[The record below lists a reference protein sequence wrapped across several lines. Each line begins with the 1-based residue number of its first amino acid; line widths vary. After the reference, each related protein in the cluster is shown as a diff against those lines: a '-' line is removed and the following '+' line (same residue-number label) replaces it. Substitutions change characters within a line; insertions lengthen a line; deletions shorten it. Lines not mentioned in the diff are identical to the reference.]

1 MNARKVPRKTGSWP
15 KKNAGRDKRKIFTMN
30 QRAIDFVKAFVA
42 GFVSTLVFHQGLFTL
57 FYLAAVVPR
66 APYDLRAVPPLA
78 IPAVISLA
86 FWGGVWGVAIWPFL
100 NNVNGPAYWVRALV
114 ISAIASGS
122 VTLFIVFPLKGMP
135 MGPRVIVSTLMLNG
149 TWGLGMALLIRLM
162 RASHATHS
170 QLSVSIPRRKVN
182 T

>member
-1 MNARKVPRKTGSWP
+1 
-15 KKNAGRDKRKIFTMN
+15 MN

-86 FWGGVWGVAIWPFL
+86 FWGGAWAVAIWPFL
-100 NNVNGPAYWVRALV
+100 KNVNGPAYWVRALV

-122 VTLFIVFPLKGMP
+122 VTLFIVSPLKGMP
-135 MGPRVIVSTLMLNG
+135 LAGGWNPKVIVSTLMLNG
-149 TWGLGMALLIRLM
+149 TWGLGMALLMRLCALLTPHTLIYPH
-162 RASHATHS
+162 RY
-170 QLSVSIPRRKVN
+170 RGGR
-182 T
+182 

>member
-1 MNARKVPRKTGSWP
+1 
-15 KKNAGRDKRKIFTMN
+15 MN
-30 QRAIDFVKAFVA
+30 QRAIDFAKAFVA
-42 GFVSTLVFHQGLFTL
+42 GFVSTFVFHQGLLTL
-57 FYLAAVVPR
+57 FYFAALVPR

-86 FWGGVWGVAIWPFL
+86 FWGGAWGVAIWPFL
-100 NNVNGPAYWVRALV
+100 KHMTSPAYWVRALV

-135 MGPRVIVSTLMLNG
+135 MAGGWNPKVIVSTLMLNG
-149 TWGLGMALLIRLM
+149 TWGLGTALLMRLM
-162 RASHATHS
+162 RASCAPYS
-170 QLSVSIPRRKVN
+170 ELSASIPRRKVS

>member
-1 MNARKVPRKTGSWP
+1 
-15 KKNAGRDKRKIFTMN
+15 MN
-30 QRAIDFVKAFVA
+30 QRAIDFVKPFIA
-42 GFVSTLVFHQGLFTL
+42 GFVSTLVFHQGLLTL

-86 FWGGVWGVAIWPFL
+86 FWGGAWGMAIWPL
-100 NNVNGPAYWVRALV
+100 LKNVDGAAYWMRALV

-122 VTLFIVFPLKGMP
+122 VTLFIVSPLKGMP
-135 MGPRVIVSTLMLNG
+135 MAGGWNPKVIVSTLILNG
-149 TWGLGMALLIRLM
+149 TWGLGMAILMRLM
-162 RASHATHS
+162 PHS
-170 QLSVSIPRRKVN
+170 ELSVSIPRRKVS

>member
-1 MNARKVPRKTGSWP
+1 
-15 KKNAGRDKRKIFTMN
+15 MN

-42 GFVSTLVFHQGLFTL
+42 GFVSTLVFHQGLLTL

-86 FWGGVWGVAIWPFL
+86 FWGGAWGVAIWPL
-100 NNVNGPAYWVRALV
+100 LKNVNGPAYWVRAQV

-122 VTLFIVFPLKGMP
+122 VTLFIVSPLKGMSIAGGWNP
-135 MGPRVIVSTLMLNG
+135 KVIVSTLTLNG
-149 TWGLGMALLIRLM
+149 TWGLGMALLMRLM
-162 RASHATHS
+162 RPSRATHS
-170 QLSVSIPRRKVN
+170 ESSASIPRRKV
-182 T
+182 TT

>member
-1 MNARKVPRKTGSWP
+1 
-15 KKNAGRDKRKIFTMN
+15 MN

-42 GFVSTLVFHQGLFTL
+42 GFVSTLVFHQGLLTL

-86 FWGGVWGVAIWPFL
+86 FWGGAWGVAIWPL
-100 NNVNGPAYWVRALV
+100 LKNVDGLSYWVRAQV

-122 VTLFIVFPLKGMP
+122 VTLFIVSPLKGMP
-135 MGPRVIVSTLMLNG
+135 VAGGWNPKVIVSTLILNG
-149 TWGLGMALLIRLM
+149 TWGLGMALLMRLM
-162 RASHATHS
+162 RALRPHS
-170 QLSVSIPRRKVN
+170 ELSVSIPRRKLS

>member
-1 MNARKVPRKTGSWP
+1 
-15 KKNAGRDKRKIFTMN
+15 MN
-30 QRAIDFVKAFVA
+30 QRVIDLVKAFAA
-42 GFVSTLVFHQGLFTL
+42 GFASTLVFHQGLLTV

-86 FWGGVWGVAIWPFL
+86 LWGGAWGVAIWPL
-100 NNVNGPAYWVRALV
+100 LKNVNGPAYWVRAQV

-122 VTLFIVFPLKGMP
+122 VTLFIVSPLKGMSIAGGWNP
-135 MGPRVIVSTLMLNG
+135 KVIVSTLILNG
-149 TWGLGMALLIRLM
+149 TWGLGTALLMRLM
-162 RASHATHS
+162 RASRAPYS
-170 QLSVSIPRRKVN
+170 ELSASIPRRKVS